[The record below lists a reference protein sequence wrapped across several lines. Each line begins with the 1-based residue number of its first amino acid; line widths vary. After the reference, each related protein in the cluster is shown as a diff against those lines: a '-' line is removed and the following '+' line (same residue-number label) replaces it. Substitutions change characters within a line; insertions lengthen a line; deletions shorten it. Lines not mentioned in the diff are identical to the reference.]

1 MTVPRVKAFLMLI
14 LSSLLTACGDTNIVN
29 SIKFVQTIGYDA
41 VENGVTSSAIIANYE
56 EQGKS
61 KLEFYVTES
70 KSIYDSMP
78 KLNMKLD
85 FPIEYGQLR
94 MALFGERFA
103 RKGIKTAIESLI
115 RDPKISSR
123 AHLGVADT
131 EALKMLNIAE
141 NRNDPYFMSDM
152 IEQNIRYGN
161 LPRIN
166 LHLTFFDFYGSGR
179 DFFLPHFTVE
189 RDEIKLDGIA
199 LFKEDKFKTK
209 IGVKDSFLMKLL
221 MEDSSNGSIMIPVK
235 GSDHAGDEYFLMNSI
250 HSKTT
255 YKVVRTGSPASIDIR
270 VKLDAQVKDV
280 PQWIDLTSADQ
291 LALLEKCI
299 ETYCQNESRKFIALL
314 QSNDVDP
321 LGLGDLIRSRSKEW
335 SPQEFQKHYK
345 ELSVTVSV
353 TARIIR
359 TGAGG

>member
-1 MTVPRVKAFLMLI
+1 MMKLRSKAFLIIVLCAL
-14 LSSLLTACGDTNIVN
+14 LSACGDTNVVN

-123 AHLGVADT
+123 THLGVADR
-131 EALKMLNIAE
+131 EALKILNIKE

-189 RDEIKLDGIA
+189 RDELKLDGIA

-209 IGVKDSFLMKLL
+209 IGIKDSFLMKLL
-221 MEDSSNGSIMIPVK
+221 MENSLNGSIMVPVT
-235 GSDHAGDEYFLMNSI
+235 GSDQAGDEFFLMNSI
-250 HSKTT
+250 HSKTR
-255 YKVVRTGSPASIDIR
+255 YKVIQTGPPASIAIK
-270 VKLDAQVKDV
+270 VKLEAQVKDV
-280 PQWIDLTSADQ
+280 PQWIDLTSKEQ
-291 LALLEKCI
+291 IALLESCI
-299 ETYCQNESRKFIALL
+299 ETYCQNEIRKFIALL

-321 LGLGDLIRSRSKEW
+321 LGLGDLIRSRTKDW
-335 SPQEFQKHYK
+335 DPQAFQRHYK
-345 ELSVTVSV
+345 ELSTTVSV